1 MIWKERPWP
10 DDLKYERQFGQM
22 TLKLIMAY
30 LKDKAVMIVVTHLLL
45 SVVWFFPLSTKVGIF
60 LPDQ

>member
-1 MIWKERPWP
+1 MIRKERPWP

-22 TLKLIMAY
+22 ALKLTAAH
-30 LKDKAVMIVVTHLLL
+30 LKDKAVMIIVTHLL
-45 SVVWFFPLSTKVGIF
+45 SSAVWFFPLSTKVGRF

>member
-22 TLKLIMAY
+22 TLKLIMAH
-30 LKDKAVMIVVTHLLL
+30 LKDKAVMIVVIHLLL
-45 SVVWFFPLSTKVGIF
+45 SAVWFFPLSTKVGIF

>member
-30 LKDKAVMIVVTHLLL
+30 LKDKAVMIAVIHLLL
-45 SVVWFFPLSTKVGIF
+45 SAVWFFPLSTKVGIL

>member
-1 MIWKERPWP
+1 MIWKERPRP

-22 TLKLIMAY
+22 ALKLIAAH
-30 LKDKAVMIVVTHLLL
+30 LKDKAVMIVVTHLLP
-45 SVVWFFPLSTKVGIF
+45 SAVWFFPLSTEVGRF

>member
-1 MIWKERPWP
+1 MIWKERPRP

-22 TLKLIMAY
+22 ALKLIAAH
-30 LKDKAVMIVVTHLLL
+30 LKDKAVMIVVTHLLP
-45 SVVWFFPLSTKVGIF
+45 SAVWFLPLSTEVGRF